1 MILGF
6 KRNLQLV
13 VYDIYIS
20 LCLLCRLALFCRIQ
34 NYAEDREQLSPV
46 EGNPIPSYHI
56 VPAIL

>member
-1 MILGF
+1 MT
-6 KRNLQLV
+6 KVCNLLEKDNRSNG
-13 VYDIYIS
+13 Y
-20 LCLLCRLALFCRIQ
+20 CLLCRLALFRRIQ